1 MLQFASELLISG
13 IGQFFVCK
21 LLLLEHFCKWPP
33 PRFQYFFRIYAKF
46 EIFSLKF
53 KALMNP
59 VTLEDAIYKNAP
71 AIEVYRQKIV
81 QFLKQEVL
89 KRATTFPYNLH
100 GFIEQQ
106 PEVTATSYTCP
117 LCNAEFKGE

>member
-1 MLQFASELLISG
+1 
-13 IGQFFVCK
+13 
-21 LLLLEHFCKWPP
+21 
-33 PRFQYFFRIYAKF
+33 
-46 EIFSLKF
+46 
-53 KALMNP
+53 MNP

-117 LCNAEFKGE
+117 LCNAAFKGEQIIISYN